1 MRSKKMK
8 KIATGGLVGTLLF
21 VSSGSVKAQN
31 SPAPTNIAQ
40 TEKMQETDT
49 TQQTDLDFGIGISA
63 NDDVRGESRQVLL
76 EQGFSPSQ
84 IKSLH
89 RRGFADN

>member
-40 TEKMQETDT
+40 TEKFQDPESL
-49 TQQTDLDFGIGISA
+49 QQTNSDFDIGIAA
-63 NDDVRGESRQVLL
+63 NDDVGGESRQALL

-84 IKSLH
+84 IQRLN
-89 RRGFADN
+89 RRGFGEN